1 MAVILRAVLSMSAVN
16 ALSRATGYLRTMVMA
31 AVLGTGVVA
40 NAYGASN
47 GIANLLY
54 ELFLGG
60 ILYSAFIP
68 LLIERITNHGEEDA
82 RRLTNAVLTLI
93 LPSLAAVALLG
104 VVFAGPLVDLA
115 TRFQPSANLS
125 LEEARRA
132 TELSVFFFRFFVL
145 YIFFFGLGSVLTG
158 VLNAHR
164 RFFLPTFAPVL
175 NNLFAMACFGGY
187 ALLAPRNP
195 TAAVYLLAATALGV
209 ALTALILLPSAW
221 RLGYKIRPVFGHP
234 SLLPAVRL
242 ALPVLVFTAGSLGV
256 QFVALLL
263 SSSFGAVAQLNYA
276 FVVFSL
282 PYGIFVIAIEVATM
296 PELSERHARGDAEGY
311 RDTLSFGLRTMAFI
325 VVPSSVVLVALAEPT
340 VGLLYERGDFTPE
353 DTKVVANLLAAYSVG
368 LLAYAAYFLLVR
380 AFYSRQNT
388 KTPALL
394 NIVFFAFYAAL
405 AYGLSRVTGVIGLA
419 LALSATNAV
428 FALFSLA
435 AMRREIRRLGGGRLV
450 RSLARI
456 LLAGAAMYAVAW
468 GGTALLGVG
477 SGFLERAVILSVVG
491 GASLAVYLGAAF
503 LLGAEELKSAVA
515 VRRRRGHQAEGEA
528 RPTNFSRNRSHRRPA
543 LRPRVPTGCRGGH
556 RTRRSC
562 PRTPSQKG
570 HRRRRERTVPRIRHP
585 GSRSQVRGPLRIR
598 EAGSKTR

>member
-1 MAVILRAVLSMSAVN
+1 
-16 ALSRATGYLRTMVMA
+16 
-31 AVLGTGVVA
+31 
-40 NAYGASN
+40 
-47 GIANLLY
+47 
-54 ELFLGG
+54 
-60 ILYSAFIP
+60 
-68 LLIERITNHGEEDA
+68 
-82 RRLTNAVLTLI
+82 
-93 LPSLAAVALLG
+93 
-104 VVFAGPLVDLA
+104 
-115 TRFQPSANLS
+115 
-125 LEEARRA
+125 
-132 TELSVFFFRFFVL
+132 
-145 YIFFFGLGSVLTG
+145 
-158 VLNAHR
+158 
-164 RFFLPTFAPVL
+164 
-175 NNLFAMACFGGY
+175 
-187 ALLAPRNP
+187 
-195 TAAVYLLAATALGV
+195 
-209 ALTALILLPSAW
+209 
-221 RLGYKIRPVFGHP
+221 
-234 SLLPAVRL
+234 
-242 ALPVLVFTAGSLGV
+242 
-256 QFVALLL
+256 
-263 SSSFGAVAQLNYA
+263 
-276 FVVFSL
+276 
-282 PYGIFVIAIEVATM
+282 
-296 PELSERHARGDAEGY
+296 
-311 RDTLSFGLRTMAFI
+311 

-515 VRRRRGHQAEGEA
+515 LLRRRVNEAEG
-528 RPTNFSRNRSHRRPA
+528 
-543 LRPRVPTGCRGGH
+543 
-556 RTRRSC
+556 
-562 PRTPSQKG
+562 
-570 HRRRRERTVPRIRHP
+570 
-585 GSRSQVRGPLRIR
+585 
-598 EAGSKTR
+598 